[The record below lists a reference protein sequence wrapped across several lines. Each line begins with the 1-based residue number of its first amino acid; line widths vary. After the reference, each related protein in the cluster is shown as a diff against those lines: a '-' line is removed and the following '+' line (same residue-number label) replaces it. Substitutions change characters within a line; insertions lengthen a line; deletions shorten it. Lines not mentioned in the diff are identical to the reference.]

1 MLARQI
7 AIGFGIALIFPLLI
21 YYAVC
26 TFHPAPVRLAYFPV
40 TPPLAAN
47 ATADQRKTYADQQRK
62 RQEAYDSAARDF
74 SRILVL
80 VSTLLG
86 IAAILV
92 GAFLTLQSIA
102 TGLIL
107 GGILTIAWGYW
118 SFWPDFEDWVRFV
131 SLLVG
136 FAVLLLVGYGR
147 LPLLRRTKP
156 SNPQ

>member
-7 AIGFGIALIFPLLI
+7 AVGFGIALIFPLLV
-21 YYAVC
+21 YYGVC
-26 TFHPAPVRLAYFPV
+26 TFHPAPVRLAFFPV

-62 RQEAYDSAARDF
+62 RQEAYDSAAKDF

-80 VSTLLG
+80 IATLSG
-86 IAAILV
+86 VAAILV
-92 GAFLTLQSIA
+92 GAFLTVQPIG

-118 SFWPDFEDWVRFV
+118 GFWPDFEDWVRFV

-136 FAVLLLVGYGR
+136 FAALLLVGFG
-147 LPLLRRTKP
+147 LFPFPLRRRKP
-156 SNPQ
+156 SDS